1 MRYLSTHHRHLKA
14 IGFASF
20 AAIAGAALVVACEDE
35 TTHLTGDPDASTPF
49 DGGSSDASSPEDGGA
64 VVTCAPTSGP
74 GTEHSS
80 VSGDEIWTAES
91 GPHRITTGID
101 VREGSTLTIE
111 PCAVVELDE
120 AGSILVEGTLD
131 ARGEDGRPI
140 AFKPREAGKRWRKI
154 EVRKGSLRLAYA
166 TVEGGGALNGG
177 RPTQEGMI
185 DVRGDQNEPAQPIFD
200 ARHVTLR
207 GSEAPA
213 VWLREGGGF
222 TAESTEVVVTG
233 GATYPMVVWGRAL
246 RTLPTGRFSG
256 NARDVIVIPGS
267 VGRDDIKEDTVVR
280 KLDVPYQVGSDIDQG
295 ELRVEGTTTAPLLTL
310 EAGVELRFVPRAV
323 LKIHSG
329 TSGPAKGAL
338 AIRGTAAQPVTLT
351 SAAATPVAGDWV
363 GVWLGGVPD
372 ARTSI
377 EHAVIR
383 FAGGVSGANSFGCP
397 SPLSDDF
404 SNAAAILFLGGA
416 PASAIVTNTVVE
428 DSAAEGIVRGW
439 IGEPTDFLPTNQFTR
454 VARCHQSFP
463 APVGASCPKPAP
475 CPR

>member
-1 MRYLSTHHRHLKA
+1 MRYLGRDQGRLQA
-14 IGFASF
+14 VF
-20 AAIAGAALVVACEDE
+20 AATFAALSSAALVVACEDE
-35 TTHLTGDPDASTPF
+35 TTSVSEVPDASVPF
-49 DGGSSDASSPEDGGA
+49 DSGASEAGSEDGGA
-64 VVTCAPTSGP
+64 VVTCVAPSGP

-80 VSGDEIWTAES
+80 VTGDETWTAET
-91 GPHRITTGID
+91 GPHRITTGIT
-101 VREGSTLTIE
+101 VREGSSLTVE

-131 ARGEDGRPI
+131 ARGAESRPI
-140 AFKPREAGKRWRKI
+140 TFKPREAGKRWRKI
-154 EVRKGSLRLAYA
+154 EVRNGSLRLAYA

-177 RPTQEGMI
+177 RPTQDGMI
-185 DVRGDQNEPAQPIFD
+185 DVRGNQDEPAQPLFD

-222 TAESTEVVVTG
+222 SAESTDLVVTG
-233 GATYPMVVWGRAL
+233 GATYPVVAWGRAL

-256 NARDVIVIPGS
+256 NTRDVVVIPGS
-267 VGRDDIKEDTVVR
+267 VGRDDIKEDTVLR
-280 KLDVPYQVGSDIDQG
+280 KLDVPYQVGSDIDRG
-295 ELRVEGTTTAPLLTL
+295 ELRVEGTDSAPLLTI
-310 EAGVELRFVPRAV
+310 EAGVEMRFVPGAV
-323 LKIHSG
+323 LKVHSG

-351 SAAATPVAGDWV
+351 SAAATPAAGDWV
-363 GVWLGGVPD
+363 GLWLGGVPD

-377 EHAVIR
+377 DHAVLR

-397 SPLSDDF
+397 SPLGQDF
-404 SNAAAILFLGGA
+404 SNAAAILILGGA
-416 PASAIVTNTVVE
+416 PSSAFVTNTVIE

-439 IGEPTDFLPTNQFTR
+439 IGEATDFLPTNQFAR

-463 APVGASCPKPAP
+463 SPVGASCPNPAP